1 MKVQNYVFPNSRFL
15 SLEKDLNIIVSK
27 LLTNKRLKKLLYYD
41 TKDCLQKPDLTNEQ
55 ELSLLGDRIK
65 IVPKIKVDNEIK
77 TYLLISFNDFITNA
91 TNPEFR
97 DNVIEFDIICHVDQ
111 WQLKDFELRPYK
123 IAGEIDS
130 MLNNSKLTGIGELKF
145 RGASQMILTDEYAG
159 ICLMY
164 NAIHGEEDK
173 KFMPNPSDEEQFLK
187 DFNEMYNE

>member
-1 MKVQNYVFPNSRFL
+1 MKIQNYVFPNSRFL

-123 IAGEIDS
+123 IAGEIDT

-187 DFNEMYNE
+187 EFNEMYNE

>member
-97 DNVIEFDIICHVDQ
+97 DNVIEFDIICHVD
-111 WQLKDFELRPYK
+111 
-123 IAGEIDS
+123 
-130 MLNNSKLTGIGELKF
+130 
-145 RGASQMILTDEYAG
+145 
-159 ICLMY
+159 
-164 NAIHGEEDK
+164 
-173 KFMPNPSDEEQFLK
+173 
-187 DFNEMYNE
+187 

>member
-97 DNVIEFDIICHVDQ
+97 DNVIEFDIICHVDH
-111 WQLKDFELRPYK
+111 WQLKDLELRPYK
-123 IAGEIDS
+123 IAGEIDT

-187 DFNEMYNE
+187 EFNEMYNE

>member
-77 TYLLISFNDFITNA
+77 TYLLISFNDFITNS

-123 IAGEIDS
+123 IAGEIDT

-187 DFNEMYNE
+187 EFNEMYNE

>member
-159 ICLMY
+159 LCLMY
-164 NAIHGEEDK
+164 TAIHGEEDK
-173 KFMPNPSDEEQFLK
+173 KFMPNPNDEERFLK
-187 DFNEMYNE
+187 DFQDRTK

>member
-1 MKVQNYVFPNSRFL
+1 
-15 SLEKDLNIIVSK
+15 
-27 LLTNKRLKKLLYYD
+27 
-41 TKDCLQKPDLTNEQ
+41 
-55 ELSLLGDRIK
+55 
-65 IVPKIKVDNEIK
+65 
-77 TYLLISFNDFITNA
+77 
-91 TNPEFR
+91 
-97 DNVIEFDIICHVDQ
+97 
-111 WQLKDFELRPYK
+111 
-123 IAGEIDS
+123 

>member
-123 IAGEIDS
+123 IAGEIDT

-164 NAIHGEEDK
+164 SAIHGEEDK

>member
-1 MKVQNYVFPNSRFL
+1 MKIQNYVFPNSRFL

-123 IAGEIDS
+123 IAGEIDT

-164 NAIHGEEDK
+164 SAIHGEEDK

>member
-123 IAGEIDS
+123 IAGEIDT

-187 DFNEMYNE
+187 EFNEMYNE

>member
-123 IAGEIDS
+123 IAGEIDT
-130 MLNNSKLTGIGELKF
+130 MLDNSKLTGIGELKF

-187 DFNEMYNE
+187 EFNEMYNE

>member
-15 SLEKDLNIIVSK
+15 SLEKDLNIIISR

-41 TKDCLQKPDLTNEQ
+41 TKDCLQKPDLTSEQ

-65 IVPKIKVDNEIK
+65 IVPKIKVDNETK

-123 IAGEIDS
+123 IAGEIDT

-164 NAIHGEEDK
+164 SAIHGEEDK

-187 DFNEMYNE
+187 EFNEMYNE

>member
-123 IAGEIDS
+123 IAGEIDT

-187 DFNEMYNE
+187 EFNEIYNE